1 MEVEHFVVRYDHMK
15 ENFAWSFK
23 EARFLSLERKISL
36 SRNAIRILMRKFWS
50 QNASMKEALL
60 PFHSMCSQ
68 LNRWGLRFDARIISF
83 CHVHDFNNL
92 LGMLSLLAYL
102 FDKQINKTFRY
113 TATII

>member
-1 MEVEHFVVRYDHMK
+1 MFQNCDDNSIFYHTMEVEHFVVRYDHMK

-60 PFHSMCSQ
+60 LFH
-68 LNRWGLRFDARIISF
+68 FDA
-83 CHVHDFNNL
+83 
-92 LGMLSLLAYL
+92 LS
-102 FDKQINKTFRY
+102 N
-113 TATII
+113 